1 MEMLIYPIG
10 IASIIA
16 YIQTTQASYESTA
29 ALIWEKTINLNI
41 PAKDLICT
49 CCNENNYN
57 GCRGKV
63 CYWLLNCQAYYKGKG
78 IKVV

>member
-29 ALIWEKTINLNI
+29 ALI
-41 PAKDLICT
+41 
-49 CCNENNYN
+49 
-57 GCRGKV
+57 
-63 CYWLLNCQAYYKGKG
+63 
-78 IKVV
+78 